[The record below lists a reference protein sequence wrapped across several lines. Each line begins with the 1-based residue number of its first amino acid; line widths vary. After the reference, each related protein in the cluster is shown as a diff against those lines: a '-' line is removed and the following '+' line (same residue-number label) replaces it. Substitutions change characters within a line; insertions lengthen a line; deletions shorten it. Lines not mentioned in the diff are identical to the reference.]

1 MVSMSFD
8 GWKMFKLVRYLKKY
22 KLQVILGPIFKLT
35 EAVFELIVP
44 LVMAQIIDVG
54 IYNKDE
60 SYVLK
65 MGVLLVVLGV
75 CGLAFALTCQYMASK
90 ASQGFGT
97 ELRRELFHH
106 ISTLSHKELDEL
118 GTPSLITRL
127 TSDINQ
133 LQVAVAML
141 IRLVVRAPFLVIGST
156 IMAFT
161 IDAKLALV
169 FVAVIPLVALVMW
182 MVTTK
187 TIPFYKTIQ
196 KKLDK
201 TSLITRENLVGA
213 RAVRAFAKQEH
224 EQQRFADNA
233 DDIEKTAVRAGK
245 ISALLSPVNAIIL
258 NLAVVAIIWFG
269 GFSVN
274 AGDLTQ
280 GQVIALVNYMNQI
293 LLALVVVANL
303 VVIFTKAAAS
313 AARVNEVFDTKPSV
327 TEKENASAEFD
338 RAAPAVEFENV
349 YFSYHD
355 NGEYS
360 LEDISFTAEVGQ
372 TIGII
377 GGTGSGKSTLVN
389 LIPRFYDAAKGSIRI
404 MGNPIGDYR
413 FDKLRKII
421 GVVPQKAVLFSGTL
435 RDNMKWGGGNITDEQ
450 IHRALKIAQA
460 EDFADKLPD
469 GLDSVILQGGKNL
482 SGGQKQRLTIAR
494 AIAANPEI
502 LILDD
507 SASALDFAT
516 DSRLRTAI
524 KENCSDMTVFIIS
537 QRANSVKS
545 ADKIIVLADGKIEGI
560 GTHRELLQSCEEY
573 CQICLTQFSAEE
585 LEKEINGDE

>member
-1 MVSMSFD
+1 MR
-8 GWKMFKLVRYLKKY
+8 KLVKYLKKY
-22 KLQVILGPIFKLT
+22 KKNVILGPIFKLT

-54 IYNKDE
+54 IANKD
-60 SYVLK
+60 SGYIWK
-65 MGVLLVVLGV
+65 MGGVLVLLGV
-75 CGLAFALTCQYMASK
+75 CGLGFALICQYVASV

-97 ELRRELFHH
+97 ELRRELYHH
-106 ISTLSHKELDEL
+106 INTLSHKEVDEF

-156 IMAFT
+156 IMAFM
-161 IDAKLALV
+161 IDAKLALI
-169 FVAVIPLVALVMW
+169 FVLVIPLVAVVMW
-182 MVTTK
+182 LVTTR
-187 TIPFYKTIQ
+187 TIPFFKSIQ

-213 RAVRAFAKQEH
+213 RAVRAFSKQEY
-224 EQQRFADNA
+224 EQERFKDNA
-233 DDIEKTAVRAGK
+233 EDIEKAAVRAGK

-258 NLAVVAIIWFG
+258 NLAIVAIIWFG
-269 GFSVN
+269 GLSVN
-274 AGDLTQ
+274 IGDLTQ

-303 VVIFTKAAAS
+303 VVIFTKSAAC
-313 AARVNEVFDTKPSV
+313 AARVNEVLDTKPSI
-327 TEKENASAEFD
+327 EGKETTKGNVDPSAPVVRFD
-338 RAAPAVEFENV
+338 NV
-349 YFSYHD
+349 SFSYHD
-355 NGEYS
+355 NSEYA
-360 LEDISFTAEVGQ
+360 LEDISFTAGKGQ

-389 LIPRFYDAAKGSIRI
+389 LIPRFYDTSKGVVSVCGTDVR
-404 MGNPIGDYR
+404 NYNLGD
-413 FDKLRKII
+413 LRKKIA
-421 GVVPQKAVLFSGTL
+421 VVPQKAVLFSGTI
-435 RDNMKWGGGNITDEQ
+435 RENMKWGGDNITDEQ
-450 IHRALKIAQA
+450 IWRALKISQA
-460 EDFADKLPD
+460 YEFVERLDK
-469 GLDSVILQGGKNL
+469 GLDHEILQGGKNL

-494 AIAANPEI
+494 AIAADPEI

-516 DSRLRTAI
+516 DAKLRTAV
-524 KENCSDMTVFIIS
+524 KENCTNMTVFLIS
-537 QRANSVKS
+537 QRANTVKN
-545 ADKIIVLADGKIEGI
+545 ADRIIVLDDGKMVGT
-560 GTHRELLQSCEEY
+560 GTHKELLQTCTDY

>member
-1 MVSMSFD
+1 MR
-8 GWKMFKLVRYLKKY
+8 KLVKYLKKY
-22 KLQVILGPIFKLT
+22 KKNVILGPIFKLT

-44 LVMAQIIDVG
+44 LVMAKIIDVG
-54 IYNKDE
+54 IANKD
-60 SYVLK
+60 SDYIWK
-65 MGVLLVVLGV
+65 MGGVLVLLGV
-75 CGLAFALTCQYMASK
+75 CGLGFALICQYAASV

-97 ELRRELFHH
+97 ELRRELYHH
-106 ISTLSHKELDEL
+106 INTLSHKEVDEF

-156 IMAFT
+156 IMAFM
-161 IDAKLALV
+161 IDVKLALI
-169 FVAVIPLVALVMW
+169 FVLVIPLVAIVMW
-182 MVTTK
+182 LVTTR
-187 TIPFYKTIQ
+187 TIPFFKSIQ

-213 RAVRAFAKQEH
+213 RAVRAFSKQEY
-224 EQQRFADNA
+224 EQERFKDNA
-233 DDIEKTAVRAGK
+233 EDIEKAAVRAGK

-258 NLAVVAIIWFG
+258 NLAIVAIIWFG
-269 GFSVN
+269 GLSVN
-274 AGDLTQ
+274 VGDLTQ

-303 VVIFTKAAAS
+303 VVIFTKSAAC
-313 AARVNEVFDTKPSV
+313 AARVNEVLDTKPSIV
-327 TEKENASAEFD
+327 GKETTKGNVDPS
-338 RAAPAVEFENV
+338 APAVRFDKV
-349 YFSYHD
+349 SFSYHD
-355 NGEYS
+355 NSEYA
-360 LEDISFTAEVGQ
+360 LEDISFTAGKGQ

-389 LIPRFYDAAKGSIRI
+389 LIPRFYDTSKGAVSVCGADVRDY
-404 MGNPIGDYR
+404 NLGD
-413 FDKLRKII
+413 LRKKIA
-421 GVVPQKAVLFSGTL
+421 VVPQKAVLFSGTI
-435 RDNMKWGGGNITDEQ
+435 RENMKWGGDNITDEQ
-450 IHRALKIAQA
+450 IWRALKISQA
-460 EDFADKLPD
+460 YEFVERLDK
-469 GLDSVILQGGKNL
+469 GLDYEILQGGKNL

-494 AIAANPEI
+494 AIAADPEI

-516 DSRLRTAI
+516 DAKLRTAI
-524 KENCSDMTVFIIS
+524 KENCTNMTVFLIS
-537 QRANSVKS
+537 QRANTVKN
-545 ADKIIVLADGKIEGI
+545 ADRIIVLDDGKMVGT
-560 GTHRELLQSCEEY
+560 GTHKELLQTCTDY

>member
-1 MVSMSFD
+1 MR
-8 GWKMFKLVRYLKKY
+8 KLVKYLKKY
-22 KLQVILGPIFKLT
+22 KKNVILGPIFKLT

-54 IYNKDE
+54 IANKD
-60 SYVLK
+60 SGYIWK
-65 MGVLLVVLGV
+65 MGGVLVLLGV
-75 CGLAFALTCQYMASK
+75 CGLGFALICQYVASV

-97 ELRRELFHH
+97 ELRRELYHH
-106 ISTLSHKELDEL
+106 INTLSHKEVDEF

-156 IMAFT
+156 IMAFM
-161 IDAKLALV
+161 IDAKLALI
-169 FVAVIPLVALVMW
+169 FVLVIPLVAVVMW
-182 MVTTK
+182 LVTTR
-187 TIPFYKTIQ
+187 TIPFFKSIQ

-213 RAVRAFAKQEH
+213 RAVRAFSKQEY
-224 EQQRFADNA
+224 EQERFKDNA
-233 DDIEKTAVRAGK
+233 EDIEKAAVRAGK

-258 NLAVVAIIWFG
+258 NLAIVAIIWFG
-269 GFSVN
+269 GLSVN
-274 AGDLTQ
+274 VGDLTQ

-303 VVIFTKAAAS
+303 VVIFTKSAAC
-313 AARVNEVFDTKPSV
+313 AARVNEVLDTKPSI
-327 TEKENASAEFD
+327 EGKETTKGNVDPS
-338 RAAPAVEFENV
+338 APAVRFDKV
-349 YFSYHD
+349 SFSYHD
-355 NGEYS
+355 NSEYA
-360 LEDISFTAEVGQ
+360 LEDISFTAGKGQ

-389 LIPRFYDAAKGSIRI
+389 LIPRFYDTSKGVVSVCGTDVR
-404 MGNPIGDYR
+404 NYNLGD
-413 FDKLRKII
+413 LRKKIA
-421 GVVPQKAVLFSGTL
+421 VVPQKAVLFSGTI
-435 RDNMKWGGGNITDEQ
+435 RENMKWGGDNITDEQ
-450 IHRALKIAQA
+450 IWRALKISQA
-460 EDFADKLPD
+460 YEFVERLDK
-469 GLDSVILQGGKNL
+469 GLDYEILQGGKNL

-494 AIAANPEI
+494 AIAADPEI

-516 DSRLRTAI
+516 DAKLRTAI
-524 KENCSDMTVFIIS
+524 KENCTNMTVFLIS
-537 QRANSVKS
+537 QRANTVKN
-545 ADKIIVLADGKIEGI
+545 ADRIIVLDDGKMVGT
-560 GTHRELLQSCEEY
+560 GTHKELLQTCTDY

>member
-1 MVSMSFD
+1 MR
-8 GWKMFKLVRYLKKY
+8 KLVKYLKKY
-22 KLQVILGPIFKLT
+22 KKNVILGPIFKLT

-54 IYNKDE
+54 IANKN
-60 SYVLK
+60 SGYIWQ
-65 MGVLLVVLGV
+65 MGGVLVLLGV
-75 CGLAFALTCQYMASK
+75 CGLGFALICQYMASI

-97 ELRRELFHH
+97 ELRRELYHH
-106 ISTLSHKELDEL
+106 INTLSHKEVDEF

-156 IMAFT
+156 IMAFM
-161 IDAKLALV
+161 IDVKLALI
-169 FVAVIPLVALVMW
+169 FVIVIPLVALVMW
-182 MVTTK
+182 LVTTK
-187 TIPFYKTIQ
+187 TIPFFKSIQ

-213 RAVRAFAKQEH
+213 RAVRAFSKQEY
-224 EQQRFADNA
+224 EKERFKDNA
-233 DDIEKTAVRAGK
+233 EDIEKAAVRAGK

-258 NLAVVAIIWFG
+258 NLAIVAIIWFG

-274 AGDLTQ
+274 VGDLTQ

-303 VVIFTKAAAS
+303 VVIFTKSAAC
-313 AARVNEVFDTKPSV
+313 AARVNEVLDAKPSIV
-327 TEKENASAEFD
+327 GKETTEESSD
-338 RAAPAVEFENV
+338 SSAPAVKFDDV
-349 YFSYHD
+349 SFSYHD
-355 NGEYS
+355 NSEYA
-360 LEDISFTAEVGQ
+360 LEDISFTAEKGQ

-377 GGTGSGKSTLVN
+377 GGTGSGKSTLIN
-389 LIPRFYDAAKGSIRI
+389 LIPRFYDTSKGSVSVYGTDVR
-404 MGNPIGDYR
+404 NYSLGD
-413 FDKLRKII
+413 LRTKIA
-421 GVVPQKAVLFSGTL
+421 VVPQKAVLFSGTI
-435 RDNMKWGGGNITDEQ
+435 RENMKWGGDDITDEQ
-450 IHRALKIAQA
+450 IWRALKISQA
-460 EDFADKLPD
+460 YEFVEKLEN
-469 GLDSVILQGGKNL
+469 GLDYEILQGGKNL

-494 AIAANPEI
+494 AIAADPEI

-516 DSRLRTAI
+516 DAKLRTAI
-524 KENCSDMTVFIIS
+524 KENCTNMTVFLIS
-537 QRANSVKS
+537 QRANTVKNS
-545 ADKIIVLADGKIEGI
+545 DQIIVLDDGKMVGI
-560 GTHRELLQSCEEY
+560 GTHRELLQSCTDY

>member
-1 MVSMSFD
+1 ML
-8 GWKMFKLVRYLKKY
+8 KLVKYLKKY
-22 KLQVILGPIFKLT
+22 RKNVILGPIFKLT

-44 LVMAQIIDVG
+44 LVMAKIIDVG
-54 IYNKDE
+54 IANKD
-60 SYVLK
+60 SDYIWK
-65 MGVLLVVLGV
+65 MGGVLVLLGV
-75 CGLAFALTCQYMASK
+75 CGLGFALICQYVASV

-97 ELRRELFHH
+97 ELRRELYHH
-106 ISTLSHKELDEL
+106 INALSHKEVDEF

-156 IMAFT
+156 IMAFM
-161 IDAKLALV
+161 IDVKLALI
-169 FVAVIPLVALVMW
+169 FVIVIPLVAIVMW
-182 MVTTK
+182 LVTTR
-187 TIPFYKTIQ
+187 TIPFFKSIQ

-201 TSLITRENLVGA
+201 ISLITRENLVGA
-213 RAVRAFAKQEH
+213 RAVRAFSKQQH
-224 EQQRFADNA
+224 EIERFKDNA
-233 DDIEKTAVRAGK
+233 EDIEKAAVRAGK

-258 NLAVVAIIWFG
+258 NLAIVAIIWFG

-274 AGDLTQ
+274 VGDLTQ

-303 VVIFTKAAAS
+303 VVIFTKSAAC
-313 AARVNEVFDTKPSV
+313 AARVNEVLDTKPSV
-327 TEKENASAEFD
+327 TETDNAEENGDSS
-338 RAAPAVEFENV
+338 APAVKFDNV

-355 NGEYS
+355 NSEYA
-360 LEDISFTAEVGQ
+360 LEDISFTAEKGQ

-377 GGTGSGKSTLVN
+377 GGTGSGKSTLIN
-389 LIPRFYDAAKGSIRI
+389 LIPRFYDASDGLVEVYGTDVRKYSLNR
-404 MGNPIGDYR
+404 
-413 FDKLRKII
+413 LRKKIA
-421 GVVPQKAVLFSGTL
+421 VVPQKAVLFSGTI
-435 RDNMKWGGGNITDEQ
+435 RENMKWGGDNITDEQ
-450 IHRALKIAQA
+450 IWRALKISQA
-460 EDFADKLPD
+460 YEFVEKLEN
-469 GLDSVILQGGKNL
+469 GLDYKILQGGKNL

-494 AIAANPEI
+494 AIAADPEI

-516 DSRLRTAI
+516 DAKLRTAI

-537 QRANSVKS
+537 QRANTVKN
-545 ADKIIVLADGKIEGI
+545 ADQIIVLDDGKTVGI
-560 GTHRELLQSCEEY
+560 GTHKELLQSCTDY

>member
-1 MVSMSFD
+1 MR
-8 GWKMFKLVRYLKKY
+8 KLVKYLKKY
-22 KLQVILGPIFKLT
+22 KKNVILGPIFKLT

-54 IYNKDE
+54 IANKD
-60 SYVLK
+60 SGYIWK
-65 MGVLLVVLGV
+65 MGGVLVLLGV
-75 CGLAFALTCQYMASK
+75 CGLGFALICQYVASV

-97 ELRRELFHH
+97 ELRRELYHH
-106 ISTLSHKELDEL
+106 INTLSHKEVDEF

-156 IMAFT
+156 IMAFM
-161 IDAKLALV
+161 IDAKLALI
-169 FVAVIPLVALVMW
+169 FVLVIPLVAIVMW
-182 MVTTK
+182 LVTTR
-187 TIPFYKTIQ
+187 TIPFFKSIQ

-213 RAVRAFAKQEH
+213 RAVRAFSKQEY
-224 EQQRFADNA
+224 EQERFKDNA
-233 DDIEKTAVRAGK
+233 EDIEKAAVRAGK

-258 NLAVVAIIWFG
+258 NLAIVAIIWFG
-269 GFSVN
+269 GLSVN
-274 AGDLTQ
+274 IGDLTQ

-303 VVIFTKAAAS
+303 VVIFTKSAAC
-313 AARVNEVFDTKPSV
+313 AARVNEVLDTKPSI
-327 TEKENASAEFD
+327 EGKETTKGNVDPS
-338 RAAPAVEFENV
+338 APAVRFDKV
-349 YFSYHD
+349 SFSYHD
-355 NGEYS
+355 NSEYA
-360 LEDISFTAEVGQ
+360 LEDISFTAGKGQ

-389 LIPRFYDAAKGSIRI
+389 LIPRFYDTSKGAVSVCGTDVR
-404 MGNPIGDYR
+404 NYNLGD
-413 FDKLRKII
+413 LRKKIA
-421 GVVPQKAVLFSGTL
+421 VVPQKAVLFSGTI
-435 RDNMKWGGGNITDEQ
+435 RENMKWGGDNITDEQ
-450 IHRALKIAQA
+450 IWRALKISQA
-460 EDFADKLPD
+460 YEFVERLDK
-469 GLDSVILQGGKNL
+469 GLDHEILQGGKNL

-494 AIAANPEI
+494 AIAADPEI

-516 DSRLRTAI
+516 DAKLRTAI
-524 KENCSDMTVFIIS
+524 KENCTNMTVFLIS
-537 QRANSVKS
+537 QRANTVKN
-545 ADKIIVLADGKIEGI
+545 ADRIIVLDDGKMVGT
-560 GTHRELLQSCEEY
+560 GTHKELLQTCTDY

>member
-1 MVSMSFD
+1 MR
-8 GWKMFKLVRYLKKY
+8 KLVKYLKKY
-22 KLQVILGPIFKLT
+22 KKNVILGPIFKLT

-54 IYNKDE
+54 IANKD
-60 SYVLK
+60 SGYIWK
-65 MGVLLVVLGV
+65 MGGVLVLLGV
-75 CGLAFALTCQYMASK
+75 CGLGFALICQYVASV

-97 ELRRELFHH
+97 ELRRELYHH
-106 ISTLSHKELDEL
+106 INTLSHKEVDEF

-156 IMAFT
+156 IMAFM
-161 IDAKLALV
+161 IDAKLALI
-169 FVAVIPLVALVMW
+169 FVLVIPLVAIVMW
-182 MVTTK
+182 LVTTR
-187 TIPFYKTIQ
+187 TIPFFKSIQ

-213 RAVRAFAKQEH
+213 RAVRAFSKQEY
-224 EQQRFADNA
+224 EQERFKDNA
-233 DDIEKTAVRAGK
+233 EDIEKAAVRAGK

-258 NLAVVAIIWFG
+258 NLAIVAIIWFG
-269 GFSVN
+269 GLSVN
-274 AGDLTQ
+274 VGDLTQ

-303 VVIFTKAAAS
+303 VVIFTKSAAC
-313 AARVNEVFDTKPSV
+313 AARVNEVLDTKPSI
-327 TEKENASAEFD
+327 EGKETTKGNVDPS
-338 RAAPAVEFENV
+338 APAVRFDKV
-349 YFSYHD
+349 SFSYHD
-355 NGEYS
+355 NSEYA
-360 LEDISFTAEVGQ
+360 LEDISFTAGKGQ

-389 LIPRFYDAAKGSIRI
+389 LIPRFYDTSKGVVSVCGTDVR
-404 MGNPIGDYR
+404 NYNLGD
-413 FDKLRKII
+413 LRKKIA
-421 GVVPQKAVLFSGTL
+421 VVPQKAVLFSGTI
-435 RDNMKWGGGNITDEQ
+435 RENMKWGGDNITDEQ
-450 IHRALKIAQA
+450 IWRTLKISQA
-460 EDFADKLPD
+460 YEFVEKLEN
-469 GLDSVILQGGKNL
+469 GLDYKILQGGKNL

-494 AIAANPEI
+494 AIAADPEI

-516 DSRLRTAI
+516 DAKLRTAI
-524 KENCSDMTVFIIS
+524 KENCTNMTVFLIS
-537 QRANSVKS
+537 QRANTVKN
-545 ADKIIVLADGKIEGI
+545 ADRIIVLDDGKMVGT
-560 GTHRELLQSCEEY
+560 GTHKELLQTCTDY

>member
-1 MVSMSFD
+1 MR
-8 GWKMFKLVRYLKKY
+8 KLVKYLKKY
-22 KLQVILGPIFKLT
+22 KKNVILGPIFKLT

-54 IYNKDE
+54 IANKD
-60 SYVLK
+60 SGYIWK
-65 MGVLLVVLGV
+65 MGGVLVLLGV
-75 CGLAFALTCQYMASK
+75 CGLGFALICQYVASV

-97 ELRRELFHH
+97 ELRRELYHH
-106 ISTLSHKELDEL
+106 INTLSHKEVDEF

-156 IMAFT
+156 IMAFM
-161 IDAKLALV
+161 IDAKLALI
-169 FVAVIPLVALVMW
+169 FVLVIPLVAIVMW
-182 MVTTK
+182 LVTTR
-187 TIPFYKTIQ
+187 TIPFFKSIQ

-213 RAVRAFAKQEH
+213 RAVRAFSKQEY
-224 EQQRFADNA
+224 EQERFKDNA
-233 DDIEKTAVRAGK
+233 ENIEKAAVRAGK

-258 NLAVVAIIWFG
+258 NLAIVAIIWFG
-269 GFSVN
+269 GLSVN
-274 AGDLTQ
+274 VGDLTQ

-303 VVIFTKAAAS
+303 VVIFTKSAAC
-313 AARVNEVFDTKPSV
+313 AARVNEVLDTKPSI
-327 TEKENASAEFD
+327 EGKETTKGNVDPS
-338 RAAPAVEFENV
+338 APAVRFDKV
-349 YFSYHD
+349 SFSYHD
-355 NGEYS
+355 NSEYA
-360 LEDISFTAEVGQ
+360 LEDISFTAGKGQ

-389 LIPRFYDAAKGSIRI
+389 LIPRFYDTSKGAVSVCGTDVR
-404 MGNPIGDYR
+404 NYNLGD
-413 FDKLRKII
+413 LRKKIA
-421 GVVPQKAVLFSGTL
+421 VVPQKAVLFSGTI
-435 RDNMKWGGGNITDEQ
+435 RENMKWGGDNITDEQ
-450 IHRALKIAQA
+450 IWRALKISQA
-460 EDFADKLPD
+460 YEFVERLDK
-469 GLDSVILQGGKNL
+469 GLDHEILQGGKNL

-494 AIAANPEI
+494 AIAADPEI

-516 DSRLRTAI
+516 DAKLRTAI
-524 KENCSDMTVFIIS
+524 KENCTNMTVFLIS
-537 QRANSVKS
+537 QRANTVKN
-545 ADKIIVLADGKIEGI
+545 ADRIIVLDDGKMVGT
-560 GTHRELLQSCEEY
+560 GTHKELLQTCTDY

>member
-1 MVSMSFD
+1 MR
-8 GWKMFKLVRYLKKY
+8 KLVKYLKKY
-22 KLQVILGPIFKLT
+22 KKNVILGPIFKLT

-54 IYNKDE
+54 IANKD
-60 SYVLK
+60 SGYIWK
-65 MGVLLVVLGV
+65 MGGVLVLLGV
-75 CGLAFALTCQYMASK
+75 CGLGFALICQYVASV

-97 ELRRELFHH
+97 ELRRELYHH
-106 ISTLSHKELDEL
+106 INTLSHKEVDEF

-156 IMAFT
+156 IMAFM
-161 IDAKLALV
+161 IDAKLALI
-169 FVAVIPLVALVMW
+169 FVLVIPLVAIVMW
-182 MVTTK
+182 LVTTR
-187 TIPFYKTIQ
+187 TIPFFKSIQ

-213 RAVRAFAKQEH
+213 RAVRAFSKQKY
-224 EQQRFADNA
+224 EQERFKDNA
-233 DDIEKTAVRAGK
+233 EDIEKAAVRAGK

-258 NLAVVAIIWFG
+258 NLAIVAIIWFG
-269 GFSVN
+269 GLSVN
-274 AGDLTQ
+274 VGDLTQ

-303 VVIFTKAAAS
+303 VVIFTKSAAC
-313 AARVNEVFDTKPSV
+313 AARVNEVLDTKPSI
-327 TEKENASAEFD
+327 EGKETTKGNVDPS
-338 RAAPAVEFENV
+338 APAVRFDKV
-349 YFSYHD
+349 SFSYHD
-355 NGEYS
+355 NSEYA
-360 LEDISFTAEVGQ
+360 LEDISFTAGKGQ

-389 LIPRFYDAAKGSIRI
+389 LIPRFYDTSKGVVSVCGTDVR
-404 MGNPIGDYR
+404 NYNLGD
-413 FDKLRKII
+413 LRKKIA
-421 GVVPQKAVLFSGTL
+421 VVPQKAVLFSGTI
-435 RDNMKWGGGNITDEQ
+435 RENMKWGGDNITDEQ
-450 IHRALKIAQA
+450 IWRALKISQA
-460 EDFADKLPD
+460 YEFVERLDK
-469 GLDSVILQGGKNL
+469 GLDHEILQGGKNL

-494 AIAANPEI
+494 AIAADPEI

-516 DSRLRTAI
+516 DAKLRTAI
-524 KENCSDMTVFIIS
+524 KENCTNMTVFLIS
-537 QRANSVKS
+537 QRANTVKN
-545 ADKIIVLADGKIEGI
+545 ADRIIVLDDGKMVGT
-560 GTHRELLQSCEEY
+560 GTHKELLQTCTDY

>member
-1 MVSMSFD
+1 MR
-8 GWKMFKLVRYLKKY
+8 KLVKYLKKY
-22 KLQVILGPIFKLT
+22 KKNVILGPIFKLT

-54 IYNKDE
+54 IANKD
-60 SYVLK
+60 SDYIWK
-65 MGVLLVVLGV
+65 MGGVLVLLGV
-75 CGLAFALTCQYMASK
+75 CGLGFALICQYVASV

-97 ELRRELFHH
+97 ELRRELYHH
-106 ISTLSHKELDEL
+106 INTLSHKEVDEF

-156 IMAFT
+156 IMAFM
-161 IDAKLALV
+161 IDAKLALI
-169 FVAVIPLVALVMW
+169 FVLVIPLVAIVMW
-182 MVTTK
+182 LVTTR
-187 TIPFYKTIQ
+187 TIPFFKSIQ

-213 RAVRAFAKQEH
+213 RAVRAFSKQEY
-224 EQQRFADNA
+224 EQERFKDNA
-233 DDIEKTAVRAGK
+233 EDIEKAAVRAGK

-258 NLAVVAIIWFG
+258 NLAIVAIIWFG
-269 GFSVN
+269 GLSVN
-274 AGDLTQ
+274 VGDLTQ

-303 VVIFTKAAAS
+303 VVIFTKSAAC
-313 AARVNEVFDTKPSV
+313 AARVNEVLDTKPSI
-327 TEKENASAEFD
+327 EGKETTKGNVDPS
-338 RAAPAVEFENV
+338 APAVRFDKV
-349 YFSYHD
+349 SFSYHD
-355 NGEYS
+355 NSEYA
-360 LEDISFTAEVGQ
+360 LEDISFTAGKGQ

-389 LIPRFYDAAKGSIRI
+389 LIPRFYDTSKGVVSVCGTDVR
-404 MGNPIGDYR
+404 NYNLGD
-413 FDKLRKII
+413 LRKKIA
-421 GVVPQKAVLFSGTL
+421 VVPQKAVLFSGTI
-435 RDNMKWGGGNITDEQ
+435 RENMKWGGDNITDEQ
-450 IHRALKIAQA
+450 IWRALKISQA
-460 EDFADKLPD
+460 YEFVERLDK
-469 GLDSVILQGGKNL
+469 GLDHEILQGGKNL

-494 AIAANPEI
+494 AIAADPEI

-516 DSRLRTAI
+516 DAKLRTAI
-524 KENCSDMTVFIIS
+524 KENCTNMTVFLIS
-537 QRANSVKS
+537 QRANTVKN
-545 ADKIIVLADGKIEGI
+545 ADRIIVLDDGKMVGT
-560 GTHRELLQSCEEY
+560 GTHKELLQTCTDY

>member
-1 MVSMSFD
+1 ML
-8 GWKMFKLVRYLKKY
+8 KLVKYLKKY
-22 KLQVILGPIFKLT
+22 RKNVILGPIFKLT

-44 LVMAQIIDVG
+44 LVMAKIIDVG
-54 IYNKDE
+54 IANKD
-60 SYVLK
+60 SGYIWK
-65 MGVLLVVLGV
+65 MGGVLVLLGV
-75 CGLAFALTCQYMASK
+75 CGLGFALICQYVASV

-97 ELRRELFHH
+97 ELRRELYHH
-106 ISTLSHKELDEL
+106 INTLSHKEVDKF

-156 IMAFT
+156 IMAFM
-161 IDAKLALV
+161 IDVKLALI
-169 FVAVIPLVALVMW
+169 FVLVIPLVAIVMW
-182 MVTTK
+182 LVTTR
-187 TIPFYKTIQ
+187 TIPFFKSIQ

-213 RAVRAFAKQEH
+213 RAVRAFSKQQH
-224 EQQRFADNA
+224 EIERFRDNA
-233 DDIEKTAVRAGK
+233 EDIEKAAVRAGK

-258 NLAVVAIIWFG
+258 NLAIVAIIWFG

-274 AGDLTQ
+274 VGDLTQ

-303 VVIFTKAAAS
+303 VVIFTKSAAC
-313 AARVNEVFDTKPSV
+313 AARVNEVLDTKPSV
-327 TEKENASAEFD
+327 TETDSTEENGDIS
-338 RAAPAVEFENV
+338 APAVKFDKV

-355 NGEYS
+355 NSEYA
-360 LEDISFTAEVGQ
+360 LEDISFIAEKGQ

-377 GGTGSGKSTLVN
+377 GGTGSGKSTLIN
-389 LIPRFYDAAKGSIRI
+389 LIPRFYDTSKGSVSVYGTDVRNYSL
-404 MGNPIGDYR
+404 GN
-413 FDKLRKII
+413 LRTKIA
-421 GVVPQKAVLFSGTL
+421 VVPQKAVLFSGTI
-435 RDNMKWGGGNITDEQ
+435 RENMKWGGDNITDEQ
-450 IHRALKIAQA
+450 IWRALKISQA
-460 EDFADKLPD
+460 YEFVEKLEN
-469 GLDSVILQGGKNL
+469 GLDYKILQGGKNL

-494 AIAANPEI
+494 AIAADPEI

-516 DSRLRTAI
+516 DAKLRTAI

-537 QRANSVKS
+537 QRANTVKN
-545 ADKIIVLADGKIEGI
+545 ADQIIVLDDGKMVGI
-560 GTHRELLQSCEEY
+560 GTHKELLQSCTDY

>member
-1 MVSMSFD
+1 MR
-8 GWKMFKLVRYLKKY
+8 KLVKYLKKY
-22 KLQVILGPIFKLT
+22 KKNVILGPIFKLT

-54 IYNKDE
+54 IANKD
-60 SYVLK
+60 SDYIWK
-65 MGVLLVVLGV
+65 MGGVLVLLGV
-75 CGLAFALTCQYMASK
+75 CGLGFALICQYVASV

-97 ELRRELFHH
+97 ELRRELYHH
-106 ISTLSHKELDEL
+106 INTLSHKEVDEF

-156 IMAFT
+156 IMAFM
-161 IDAKLALV
+161 IDAKLALI
-169 FVAVIPLVALVMW
+169 FVLVIPLVAIVMW
-182 MVTTK
+182 LVTTR
-187 TIPFYKTIQ
+187 TIPFFKSIQ

-213 RAVRAFAKQEH
+213 RAVRAFSKQEY
-224 EQQRFADNA
+224 EQERFKDNA
-233 DDIEKTAVRAGK
+233 EDIEKAAVRAGK
-245 ISALLSPVNAIIL
+245 IPALLSPVNAIIL
-258 NLAVVAIIWFG
+258 NLAIVAIIWFG
-269 GFSVN
+269 GLSVN
-274 AGDLTQ
+274 VGDLTQ

-303 VVIFTKAAAS
+303 VVIFTKSAAC
-313 AARVNEVFDTKPSV
+313 AARVNEVLDTKPSI
-327 TEKENASAEFD
+327 EGKETTKGNVDPSAPVVRFD
-338 RAAPAVEFENV
+338 NV
-349 YFSYHD
+349 SFSYHD
-355 NGEYS
+355 NSEYA
-360 LEDISFTAEVGQ
+360 LEDISFTAGKGQ

-389 LIPRFYDAAKGSIRI
+389 LIPRFYDTSKGVVSVYGTDVRNYNL
-404 MGNPIGDYR
+404 GN
-413 FDKLRKII
+413 LRKKIA
-421 GVVPQKAVLFSGTL
+421 VVPQKAVLFSGTI
-435 RDNMKWGGGNITDEQ
+435 RENMKWGGDNITDEQ
-450 IHRALKIAQA
+450 IWRALKISQA
-460 EDFADKLPD
+460 YEFVERLDK
-469 GLDSVILQGGKNL
+469 GLDYEILQGGKNL

-494 AIAANPEI
+494 AIAADPEI

-516 DSRLRTAI
+516 DAKLRTAI
-524 KENCSDMTVFIIS
+524 KENCTNMTVFLIS
-537 QRANSVKS
+537 QRANTVKN
-545 ADKIIVLADGKIEGI
+545 ADRIIVLDDGKMVGT
-560 GTHRELLQSCEEY
+560 GTHKELLQTCTDY

>member
-1 MVSMSFD
+1 MR
-8 GWKMFKLVRYLKKY
+8 KLVKYLKKY
-22 KLQVILGPIFKLT
+22 KKNVILGPIFKLT

-54 IYNKDE
+54 IANKD
-60 SYVLK
+60 SGYIWK
-65 MGVLLVVLGV
+65 MGGVLVLLGV
-75 CGLAFALTCQYMASK
+75 CGLGFALICQYVASV

-97 ELRRELFHH
+97 ELRRELYHH
-106 ISTLSHKELDEL
+106 INTLSHKEVDEF

-156 IMAFT
+156 IMAFM
-161 IDAKLALV
+161 IDAKLALI
-169 FVAVIPLVALVMW
+169 FVLVIPLVAIVMW
-182 MVTTK
+182 LVTTR
-187 TIPFYKTIQ
+187 TIPFFKSIQ

-213 RAVRAFAKQEH
+213 RAVRAFSKQEY
-224 EQQRFADNA
+224 EQERFKDNA
-233 DDIEKTAVRAGK
+233 EDIEKAAVRAGK

-258 NLAVVAIIWFG
+258 NLAIVAIIWFG
-269 GFSVN
+269 GLSVN
-274 AGDLTQ
+274 VGDLTQ

-303 VVIFTKAAAS
+303 VVIFTKSAAC
-313 AARVNEVFDTKPSV
+313 AARVNEVLDTKPSI
-327 TEKENASAEFD
+327 EGKETTKGNVDPS
-338 RAAPAVEFENV
+338 APAVRFDKV
-349 YFSYHD
+349 SFSYHD
-355 NGEYS
+355 NSEYA
-360 LEDISFTAEVGQ
+360 LEDISFTAGKGQ

-389 LIPRFYDAAKGSIRI
+389 LIPRFYDTSKGVVSVCGTDVR
-404 MGNPIGDYR
+404 NYNLGD
-413 FDKLRKII
+413 LRKKIA
-421 GVVPQKAVLFSGTL
+421 VVPQKAVLFSGTI
-435 RDNMKWGGGNITDEQ
+435 RENMKWGGDNITDEQ
-450 IHRALKIAQA
+450 IWRALKISQA
-460 EDFADKLPD
+460 YEFVEKLDK
-469 GLDSVILQGGKNL
+469 GLDHEILQGGKNL

-494 AIAANPEI
+494 AIAADPEI

-516 DSRLRTAI
+516 DAKLRTAI
-524 KENCSDMTVFIIS
+524 KENCTNMTVFLIS
-537 QRANSVKS
+537 QRANTVKN
-545 ADKIIVLADGKIEGI
+545 ADRIIVLDDGKMVGT
-560 GTHRELLQSCEEY
+560 GTHKELLQTCTDY

>member
-1 MVSMSFD
+1 MR
-8 GWKMFKLVRYLKKY
+8 KLVKYLKKY
-22 KLQVILGPIFKLT
+22 KKNVILGPIFKLT

-54 IYNKDE
+54 IANKD
-60 SYVLK
+60 SGYIWK
-65 MGVLLVVLGV
+65 MGGVLVLLGV
-75 CGLAFALTCQYMASK
+75 CGLGFALICQYVASV

-97 ELRRELFHH
+97 ELRRELYHH
-106 ISTLSHKELDEL
+106 INTLSHKEVDEF

-156 IMAFT
+156 IMAFM
-161 IDAKLALV
+161 IDAKLALI
-169 FVAVIPLVALVMW
+169 FVLVIPLVAVVMW
-182 MVTTK
+182 LVTTR
-187 TIPFYKTIQ
+187 TIPFFKSIQ

-213 RAVRAFAKQEH
+213 RAVRAFSKQEY
-224 EQQRFADNA
+224 EQERFKDNA
-233 DDIEKTAVRAGK
+233 EDIEKAAVRAGK

-258 NLAVVAIIWFG
+258 NLAIVAIIWFG
-269 GFSVN
+269 GLSVN
-274 AGDLTQ
+274 IGDLTQ

-303 VVIFTKAAAS
+303 VVIFTKSAAC
-313 AARVNEVFDTKPSV
+313 AARVNEVLDTKPSI
-327 TEKENASAEFD
+327 EGKETTKGNVDPS
-338 RAAPAVEFENV
+338 APAVRFDKV
-349 YFSYHD
+349 SFSYHD
-355 NGEYS
+355 NSEYA
-360 LEDISFTAEVGQ
+360 LEDISFTAGKGQ

-389 LIPRFYDAAKGSIRI
+389 LIPRFYDTSKGVVSVCGTDVR
-404 MGNPIGDYR
+404 NYNLGD
-413 FDKLRKII
+413 LRKKIA
-421 GVVPQKAVLFSGTL
+421 VVPQKAVLFSGTI
-435 RDNMKWGGGNITDEQ
+435 RENMKWGGDNITDEQ
-450 IHRALKIAQA
+450 IWRALKISQA
-460 EDFADKLPD
+460 YEFVERLDK
-469 GLDSVILQGGKNL
+469 GLDHEILQGGKNL

-494 AIAANPEI
+494 AIAADPEI

-516 DSRLRTAI
+516 DAKLRTAI
-524 KENCSDMTVFIIS
+524 KENCTNMTVFLIS
-537 QRANSVKS
+537 QRANTIKN
-545 ADKIIVLADGKIEGI
+545 ADRIIVLDDGKMVGT
-560 GTHRELLQSCEEY
+560 GTHKELLQTCTDY

>member
-1 MVSMSFD
+1 MRKRD
-8 GWKMFKLVRYLKKY
+8 KYLKKY
-22 KLQVILGPIFKLT
+22 KKNVILGPIFKLT

-54 IYNKDE
+54 IANKD
-60 SYVLK
+60 SGYIWK
-65 MGVLLVVLGV
+65 MGGVLVLLGV
-75 CGLAFALTCQYMASK
+75 CGLGFALICQYVASV

-97 ELRRELFHH
+97 ELRRELYHH
-106 ISTLSHKELDEL
+106 INTLSHKEVDEF

-156 IMAFT
+156 IMAFM
-161 IDAKLALV
+161 IDAKLALI
-169 FVAVIPLVALVMW
+169 FVLVIPLVAIVMW
-182 MVTTK
+182 LVTTR
-187 TIPFYKTIQ
+187 TIPFFKSIQ

-213 RAVRAFAKQEH
+213 RAVRAFSKQEY
-224 EQQRFADNA
+224 EQERFKDNA
-233 DDIEKTAVRAGK
+233 EDIEKAAVRAGK

-258 NLAVVAIIWFG
+258 NLAIVAIIWFG
-269 GFSVN
+269 GLSVN
-274 AGDLTQ
+274 VGDLTQ

-303 VVIFTKAAAS
+303 VVIFTKSAAC
-313 AARVNEVFDTKPSV
+313 AARVNEVLDTKPSI
-327 TEKENASAEFD
+327 EGKETTKGNVDPS
-338 RAAPAVEFENV
+338 APAVRFDKV
-349 YFSYHD
+349 SFSYHD
-355 NGEYS
+355 NSEYA
-360 LEDISFTAEVGQ
+360 LEDISFTAGKGQ

-389 LIPRFYDAAKGSIRI
+389 LIPRFYDTSKGVVSVCGTDVR
-404 MGNPIGDYR
+404 NYNLGD
-413 FDKLRKII
+413 LRKKIA
-421 GVVPQKAVLFSGTL
+421 VVPQKAVLFSGTI
-435 RDNMKWGGGNITDEQ
+435 RENMKWGGDNITDEQ
-450 IHRALKIAQA
+450 IWRTLKISQA
-460 EDFADKLPD
+460 YEFVEKLEN
-469 GLDSVILQGGKNL
+469 GLDYKILQGGKNL

-494 AIAANPEI
+494 AIAADPEI

-516 DSRLRTAI
+516 DAKLRTAI
-524 KENCSDMTVFIIS
+524 KENCTNMTVFLIS
-537 QRANSVKS
+537 QRANTVKN
-545 ADKIIVLADGKIEGI
+545 ADRIIVLDDGKMVGT
-560 GTHRELLQSCEEY
+560 GTHKELLQTCTDY

>member
-1 MVSMSFD
+1 MR
-8 GWKMFKLVRYLKKY
+8 KLVKYLKKY
-22 KLQVILGPIFKLT
+22 KKNVILGPIFKLT

-54 IYNKDE
+54 IANKD
-60 SYVLK
+60 SGYIWK
-65 MGVLLVVLGV
+65 MGGVLVLLGV
-75 CGLAFALTCQYMASK
+75 CGLGFALICQYVASV

-97 ELRRELFHH
+97 ELRRELYHH
-106 ISTLSHKELDEL
+106 INTLSHKEVDEF

-156 IMAFT
+156 IMAFM
-161 IDAKLALV
+161 IDAKLALI
-169 FVAVIPLVALVMW
+169 FVLVIPLVAIVMW
-182 MVTTK
+182 LVTTR
-187 TIPFYKTIQ
+187 TIPFFKSIQ

-213 RAVRAFAKQEH
+213 RAVRAFSKQEY
-224 EQQRFADNA
+224 EQERFKDNA
-233 DDIEKTAVRAGK
+233 EDIEKAAVRAGK

-258 NLAVVAIIWFG
+258 NLAIVAIIWFG
-269 GFSVN
+269 GLSVN
-274 AGDLTQ
+274 VGDLTQ

-303 VVIFTKAAAS
+303 VVIFTKSAAC
-313 AARVNEVFDTKPSV
+313 AARVNEVLDTKPSI
-327 TEKENASAEFD
+327 EGKETTKGNVDPS
-338 RAAPAVEFENV
+338 APAVRFDNV
-349 YFSYHD
+349 SFSYHD
-355 NGEYS
+355 NSEYA
-360 LEDISFTAEVGQ
+360 LEDISFTAGKGQ

-389 LIPRFYDAAKGSIRI
+389 LIPRFYDTSKGVVSVCGTDVR
-404 MGNPIGDYR
+404 NYNLGD
-413 FDKLRKII
+413 LRKKIA
-421 GVVPQKAVLFSGTL
+421 VVPQKAVLFSGTI
-435 RDNMKWGGGNITDEQ
+435 RENMKWGGDNITDEQ
-450 IHRALKIAQA
+450 IWRALKISQA
-460 EDFADKLPD
+460 YEFVERLDK
-469 GLDSVILQGGKNL
+469 GLDHEILQGGKNL

-494 AIAANPEI
+494 AIAADPEI

-516 DSRLRTAI
+516 DAKLRTAI
-524 KENCSDMTVFIIS
+524 KENCTNMTVFLIS
-537 QRANSVKS
+537 QRANTVKN
-545 ADKIIVLADGKIEGI
+545 ADRIIVLDDGKMVGT
-560 GTHRELLQSCEEY
+560 GTHKELLQTCTDY

>member
-1 MVSMSFD
+1 MR
-8 GWKMFKLVRYLKKY
+8 KLVKYLKKY
-22 KLQVILGPIFKLT
+22 KKNVILGPIFKLT

-54 IYNKDE
+54 IANKD
-60 SYVLK
+60 SGYIWK
-65 MGVLLVVLGV
+65 MGGVLVLLGV
-75 CGLAFALTCQYMASK
+75 CGLGFALICQYVASV

-97 ELRRELFHH
+97 ELRRELYHH
-106 ISTLSHKELDEL
+106 INTLSHKEVDEF

-156 IMAFT
+156 IMAFM
-161 IDAKLALV
+161 IDAKLALI
-169 FVAVIPLVALVMW
+169 FVLVIPLVAIVMW
-182 MVTTK
+182 LVTTR
-187 TIPFYKTIQ
+187 TIPFFKSIQ

-213 RAVRAFAKQEH
+213 RAVRAFSKQEY
-224 EQQRFADNA
+224 EQERFKDNA
-233 DDIEKTAVRAGK
+233 EDIEKAAVRAGK

-258 NLAVVAIIWFG
+258 NLAIVAIIWFG
-269 GFSVN
+269 GLSVN
-274 AGDLTQ
+274 VGDLTQ

-303 VVIFTKAAAS
+303 VVIFTKSAAC
-313 AARVNEVFDTKPSV
+313 AARVNEVLDTKPSI
-327 TEKENASAEFD
+327 EGKETTKGNVDPS
-338 RAAPAVEFENV
+338 APAVRFDKV
-349 YFSYHD
+349 SFSYHD
-355 NGEYS
+355 NSEYA
-360 LEDISFTAEVGQ
+360 LEDISFTAGKGQ

-389 LIPRFYDAAKGSIRI
+389 LIPRFYDTSKGVVSVYGTDVRNYNL
-404 MGNPIGDYR
+404 GN
-413 FDKLRKII
+413 LRKKIA
-421 GVVPQKAVLFSGTL
+421 VVPQKAVLFSGTI
-435 RDNMKWGGGNITDEQ
+435 RENMKWGGDNITDEQ
-450 IHRALKIAQA
+450 IWRALKISQA
-460 EDFADKLPD
+460 YEFVERLDK
-469 GLDSVILQGGKNL
+469 GLDYEILQGGKNL

-494 AIAANPEI
+494 AIAADPEI

-516 DSRLRTAI
+516 DAKLRTAI
-524 KENCSDMTVFIIS
+524 KENCTNMTVFLIS
-537 QRANSVKS
+537 QRANTVKN
-545 ADKIIVLADGKIEGI
+545 ADRIIVLDDGKMVGT
-560 GTHRELLQSCEEY
+560 GTHKELLQTCTDY

>member
-1 MVSMSFD
+1 MR
-8 GWKMFKLVRYLKKY
+8 KLVKYLKKY
-22 KLQVILGPIFKLT
+22 KKNVILGPIFKLT

-54 IYNKDE
+54 IANKD
-60 SYVLK
+60 SGYIWK
-65 MGVLLVVLGV
+65 MGGVLVLLGV
-75 CGLAFALTCQYMASK
+75 CGLGFALICQYVASV

-97 ELRRELFHH
+97 ELRRELYHH
-106 ISTLSHKELDEL
+106 INTLSHKEVDEF

-156 IMAFT
+156 IMAFM
-161 IDAKLALV
+161 IDAKLALI
-169 FVAVIPLVALVMW
+169 FVLVIPLVAVVMW
-182 MVTTK
+182 LVTTR
-187 TIPFYKTIQ
+187 TIPFFKSIQ

-213 RAVRAFAKQEH
+213 RAVRAFSKQEY
-224 EQQRFADNA
+224 EQERFKDNA
-233 DDIEKTAVRAGK
+233 EDIEKAAVRAGK

-258 NLAVVAIIWFG
+258 NLAIVAIIWFG
-269 GFSVN
+269 GLSVN
-274 AGDLTQ
+274 VGDLTQ

-303 VVIFTKAAAS
+303 VVIFTKSAAC
-313 AARVNEVFDTKPSV
+313 AARVNEVLDTKPSI
-327 TEKENASAEFD
+327 EGKETTKGNVDPS
-338 RAAPAVEFENV
+338 APAVRFDNV
-349 YFSYHD
+349 SFSYHD
-355 NGEYS
+355 NSEYA
-360 LEDISFTAEVGQ
+360 LEDISFTAGKGQ

-389 LIPRFYDAAKGSIRI
+389 LIPRFYDTSKGVVSVCGTDVR
-404 MGNPIGDYR
+404 NYNLGD
-413 FDKLRKII
+413 LRKKIA
-421 GVVPQKAVLFSGTL
+421 VVPQKAVLFSGTI
-435 RDNMKWGGGNITDEQ
+435 RENMKWGGDNITDEQ
-450 IHRALKIAQA
+450 IWRALKISQA
-460 EDFADKLPD
+460 YEFVERLDK
-469 GLDSVILQGGKNL
+469 GLDHEILQGGKNL

-494 AIAANPEI
+494 AIAADPEI

-516 DSRLRTAI
+516 DAKLRTAI
-524 KENCSDMTVFIIS
+524 KENCTNMTVFLIS
-537 QRANSVKS
+537 QRANTVKN
-545 ADKIIVLADGKIEGI
+545 ADRIIVLDDGKMVGT
-560 GTHRELLQSCEEY
+560 GTHKELLQTCTDY

>member
-1 MVSMSFD
+1 MR
-8 GWKMFKLVRYLKKY
+8 KLVKYLKKY
-22 KLQVILGPIFKLT
+22 KKNVILGPIFKLT

-54 IYNKDE
+54 IANKD
-60 SYVLK
+60 SGYIWK
-65 MGVLLVVLGV
+65 MGGVLVLLGV
-75 CGLAFALTCQYMASK
+75 CGLGFALICQYVASV

-97 ELRRELFHH
+97 ELRRELYHH
-106 ISTLSHKELDEL
+106 INTLSHKEVDEF

-156 IMAFT
+156 IMAFM
-161 IDAKLALV
+161 IDAKLALI
-169 FVAVIPLVALVMW
+169 FVLVIPLVAIVMW
-182 MVTTK
+182 LVTTR
-187 TIPFYKTIQ
+187 TIPFFKSIQ

-213 RAVRAFAKQEH
+213 RAVRAFSKQEY
-224 EQQRFADNA
+224 EQERFKDNA
-233 DDIEKTAVRAGK
+233 EDIEKAAVRAGK

-258 NLAVVAIIWFG
+258 NLAIVAIIWFG
-269 GFSVN
+269 GLSVN
-274 AGDLTQ
+274 VGDLTQ

-303 VVIFTKAAAS
+303 VVIFTKSAAC
-313 AARVNEVFDTKPSV
+313 AARVNEVLDTKPSI
-327 TEKENASAEFD
+327 EGKETTKGNVNPS
-338 RAAPAVEFENV
+338 APAVRFDNV
-349 YFSYHD
+349 SFSYHD
-355 NGEYS
+355 NSEYA
-360 LEDISFTAEVGQ
+360 LEDISFTAGKGQ

-389 LIPRFYDAAKGSIRI
+389 LIPRFYDTSKGVVSVCGTDVR
-404 MGNPIGDYR
+404 NYNLD
-413 FDKLRKII
+413 DLRKKIA
-421 GVVPQKAVLFSGTL
+421 VVPQKAVLFSGTI
-435 RDNMKWGGGNITDEQ
+435 RENMKWGGDNITDEQ
-450 IHRALKIAQA
+450 IWRALKISQA
-460 EDFADKLPD
+460 YEFVERLDK
-469 GLDSVILQGGKNL
+469 GLDYEILQGGKNL

-494 AIAANPEI
+494 AIAADPEI

-516 DSRLRTAI
+516 DAKLRTAV
-524 KENCSDMTVFIIS
+524 KENCTNMTVFLIS
-537 QRANSVKS
+537 QRANTVKN
-545 ADKIIVLADGKIEGI
+545 ADRIIVLDDGKMVGT
-560 GTHRELLQSCEEY
+560 GTHKELLQTCTDY

>member
-1 MVSMSFD
+1 MR
-8 GWKMFKLVRYLKKY
+8 KLVKYLKKY
-22 KLQVILGPIFKLT
+22 KKNVILGPIFKLT

-54 IYNKDE
+54 IANKD
-60 SYVLK
+60 SGYIWK
-65 MGVLLVVLGV
+65 MGGVLVLLGV
-75 CGLAFALTCQYMASK
+75 CGLGFALICQYVASV

-97 ELRRELFHH
+97 ELRRELYHH
-106 ISTLSHKELDEL
+106 INTLSHKEVDEF

-156 IMAFT
+156 IMAFM
-161 IDAKLALV
+161 IDAKLALI
-169 FVAVIPLVALVMW
+169 FVLVIPLVAIVMW
-182 MVTTK
+182 LVTTR
-187 TIPFYKTIQ
+187 TIPFFKSIQ

-213 RAVRAFAKQEH
+213 RAVRAFSKQEY
-224 EQQRFADNA
+224 EQERFKDNA
-233 DDIEKTAVRAGK
+233 EDIEKAAVKAGK

-258 NLAVVAIIWFG
+258 NLAIVAIIWFG
-269 GFSVN
+269 GLSVN
-274 AGDLTQ
+274 VGDLTQ

-303 VVIFTKAAAS
+303 VVIFTKSAAC
-313 AARVNEVFDTKPSV
+313 AARVNEVLDTKPSI
-327 TEKENASAEFD
+327 EGKETTKGNVDPS
-338 RAAPAVEFENV
+338 APAVRFDKMS
-349 YFSYHD
+349 FSYHD
-355 NGEYS
+355 NSEYA
-360 LEDISFTAEVGQ
+360 LEDISFTAGKGQ

-389 LIPRFYDAAKGSIRI
+389 LIPRFYDTSKGAVSVCGTDIR
-404 MGNPIGDYR
+404 NYNLGD
-413 FDKLRKII
+413 LRKKIA
-421 GVVPQKAVLFSGTL
+421 VVPQKAVLFSGTI
-435 RDNMKWGGGNITDEQ
+435 RENMKWGGDNITDEQ
-450 IHRALKIAQA
+450 IWRALKISQA
-460 EDFADKLPD
+460 YEFVERLDK
-469 GLDSVILQGGKNL
+469 GLDHEILQGGKNL

-494 AIAANPEI
+494 AIAADPEI

-516 DSRLRTAI
+516 DAKLRTAI
-524 KENCSDMTVFIIS
+524 KENCTNMTVFLIS
-537 QRANSVKS
+537 QRANTVKN
-545 ADKIIVLADGKIEGI
+545 ADRIIVLDDGKMVGT
-560 GTHRELLQSCEEY
+560 GTHKELLQTCTDY

>member
-1 MVSMSFD
+1 MR
-8 GWKMFKLVRYLKKY
+8 KLVKYLKKY
-22 KLQVILGPIFKLT
+22 KKNVILGPIFKLT

-54 IYNKDE
+54 IANKD
-60 SYVLK
+60 SGYIWK
-65 MGVLLVVLGV
+65 MGGVLVLLGV
-75 CGLAFALTCQYMASK
+75 CGLGFALICQYMASV

-97 ELRRELFHH
+97 ELRRELYHH
-106 ISTLSHKELDEL
+106 INTLSHKEVDEF

-156 IMAFT
+156 IMAFM
-161 IDAKLALV
+161 IDAKLALI
-169 FVAVIPLVALVMW
+169 FVLVIPLVAIVMW
-182 MVTTK
+182 LVTTR
-187 TIPFYKTIQ
+187 TIPFFKSIQ

-213 RAVRAFAKQEH
+213 RAVRAFSKQEY
-224 EQQRFADNA
+224 EQERFKDNA
-233 DDIEKTAVRAGK
+233 EDIEKAAVRAGK

-258 NLAVVAIIWFG
+258 NLAIVAIIWFG
-269 GFSVN
+269 GLSVN
-274 AGDLTQ
+274 VGDLTQ

-303 VVIFTKAAAS
+303 VVIFTKSAAC
-313 AARVNEVFDTKPSV
+313 AARVNEVLDTKPSI
-327 TEKENASAEFD
+327 EGKETTKGNVDPS
-338 RAAPAVEFENV
+338 APAVRFDNV
-349 YFSYHD
+349 SFSYHD
-355 NGEYS
+355 NSEYA
-360 LEDISFTAEVGQ
+360 LEDISFTAGKGQ

-389 LIPRFYDAAKGSIRI
+389 LIPRFYDTSKGAVSVCGTDVR
-404 MGNPIGDYR
+404 NYNLGD
-413 FDKLRKII
+413 LRKKIA
-421 GVVPQKAVLFSGTL
+421 GVPQKAVLFSGTI
-435 RDNMKWGGGNITDEQ
+435 RENMKWGGDNITDEQ
-450 IHRALKIAQA
+450 IWRALKVSQA
-460 EDFADKLPD
+460 YEFVERLDK
-469 GLDSVILQGGKNL
+469 GLDHEILQGGKNL

-494 AIAANPEI
+494 AIAADPEI

-516 DSRLRTAI
+516 DAKLRTAI
-524 KENCSDMTVFIIS
+524 KENCTNMTVFLIS
-537 QRANSVKS
+537 QRANTVKN
-545 ADKIIVLADGKIEGI
+545 ADRIIVLDDGKMVGT
-560 GTHRELLQSCEEY
+560 GTHKELLQTCTDY

>member
-1 MVSMSFD
+1 MR
-8 GWKMFKLVRYLKKY
+8 KLVKYLKKY
-22 KLQVILGPIFKLT
+22 KKNVILGPIFKLT

-54 IYNKDE
+54 IANKD
-60 SYVLK
+60 SGYIWK
-65 MGVLLVVLGV
+65 MGGVLVLLGV
-75 CGLAFALTCQYMASK
+75 CGLGFALICQYVASV

-97 ELRRELFHH
+97 ELRRELYHH
-106 ISTLSHKELDEL
+106 INTLSHKEVDEF

-156 IMAFT
+156 IMAFM
-161 IDAKLALV
+161 IDAKLALI
-169 FVAVIPLVALVMW
+169 FVLVIPLVAIVMW
-182 MVTTK
+182 LVTTR
-187 TIPFYKTIQ
+187 TIPFFKSIQ

-213 RAVRAFAKQEH
+213 RAVRAFSKQEY
-224 EQQRFADNA
+224 EQERFKDNA
-233 DDIEKTAVRAGK
+233 EDIEKAAVRAGK

-258 NLAVVAIIWFG
+258 NLAIVAIIWFG
-269 GFSVN
+269 GLSVN
-274 AGDLTQ
+274 VGDLTQ

-303 VVIFTKAAAS
+303 VVIFTKSAAC
-313 AARVNEVFDTKPSV
+313 AARVNEVLDTKPSI
-327 TEKENASAEFD
+327 EGKETTKGNVDPSALAVIFD
-338 RAAPAVEFENV
+338 NV
-349 YFSYHD
+349 SFSYHD
-355 NGEYS
+355 NSEYA
-360 LEDISFTAEVGQ
+360 LEDISFTAGKGQ

-389 LIPRFYDAAKGSIRI
+389 LIPRFYDTSKGAVSVCGTDVR
-404 MGNPIGDYR
+404 NYNLGD
-413 FDKLRKII
+413 LRKKIA
-421 GVVPQKAVLFSGTL
+421 VVPQKAVLFSGTI
-435 RDNMKWGGGNITDEQ
+435 RENMKWGGDNITDEQ
-450 IHRALKIAQA
+450 IWRALKISQA
-460 EDFADKLPD
+460 YEFVERLDK
-469 GLDSVILQGGKNL
+469 GLDHEILQGGKNL

-494 AIAANPEI
+494 AIAADPEI

-516 DSRLRTAI
+516 DAKLRTAI
-524 KENCSDMTVFIIS
+524 KENCTNMTVFLIS
-537 QRANSVKS
+537 QRANTVKN
-545 ADKIIVLADGKIEGI
+545 ADRIIVLDDGKMVGT
-560 GTHRELLQSCEEY
+560 GTHKELLQTCTDY

>member
-1 MVSMSFD
+1 ML
-8 GWKMFKLVRYLKKY
+8 KLVKYLKKY
-22 KLQVILGPIFKLT
+22 RKNVILGPIFKLT

-44 LVMAQIIDVG
+44 LVMAKIIDIG
-54 IYNKDE
+54 IAHKD
-60 SYVLK
+60 SGYIWK
-65 MGVLLVVLGV
+65 MGGVLVLLGV
-75 CGLAFALTCQYMASK
+75 CGLGFALICQYVASV

-97 ELRRELFHH
+97 ELRRELYHH
-106 ISTLSHKELDEL
+106 INT
-118 GTPSLITRL
+118 L

-156 IMAFT
+156 IMAFM
-161 IDAKLALV
+161 IDVKLALI
-169 FVAVIPLVALVMW
+169 FVLVIPLVAIVMW
-182 MVTTK
+182 LVTTR
-187 TIPFYKTIQ
+187 TIPFFKSIQ

-213 RAVRAFAKQEH
+213 RAVRAFSKQQH
-224 EQQRFADNA
+224 EIERFRDNA
-233 DDIEKTAVRAGK
+233 EDIEKAAVRAGK

-258 NLAVVAIIWFG
+258 NLAIVAIIWFG

-274 AGDLTQ
+274 VGDLTQ

-303 VVIFTKAAAS
+303 VVIFTKSAAC
-313 AARVNEVFDTKPSV
+313 AARVNEVLDTKPSV
-327 TEKENASAEFD
+327 TETDNTEENGDSS
-338 RAAPAVEFENV
+338 APAVKFDKV

-355 NGEYS
+355 NSEYA
-360 LEDISFTAEVGQ
+360 LEDISFTAEKGQ

-377 GGTGSGKSTLVN
+377 GGTGSGKSTLIN
-389 LIPRFYDAAKGSIRI
+389 LIPRFYDASDGLVEVYGTDVRKYSLNR
-404 MGNPIGDYR
+404 
-413 FDKLRKII
+413 LRKKIA
-421 GVVPQKAVLFSGTL
+421 VVPQKAVLFSGTI
-435 RDNMKWGGGNITDEQ
+435 RENMKWGGDNITDEQ
-450 IHRALKIAQA
+450 IWRALKISQA
-460 EDFADKLPD
+460 YEFVEKLEN
-469 GLDSVILQGGKNL
+469 GLDYKILQGGKNL

-494 AIAANPEI
+494 AIAADPEI

-516 DSRLRTAI
+516 DAKLRTAI

-537 QRANSVKS
+537 QRANTVKN
-545 ADKIIVLADGKIEGI
+545 ADQIIVLDDGKTVGI
-560 GTHRELLQSCEEY
+560 GTHKELLQSCTDY

>member
-1 MVSMSFD
+1 MR
-8 GWKMFKLVRYLKKY
+8 KLVKYLKKY
-22 KLQVILGPIFKLT
+22 KKNVILGPIFKLT

-54 IYNKDE
+54 IANKD
-60 SYVLK
+60 SGYIWK
-65 MGVLLVVLGV
+65 MGGVLVLLGV
-75 CGLAFALTCQYMASK
+75 CGLGFALICQYVASV

-97 ELRRELFHH
+97 ELRRELYHH
-106 ISTLSHKELDEL
+106 INTLSHKEVDEF

-156 IMAFT
+156 IMAFM
-161 IDAKLALV
+161 IDAKLALI
-169 FVAVIPLVALVMW
+169 FVLVIPLVAIVMW
-182 MVTTK
+182 LVTTR
-187 TIPFYKTIQ
+187 TIPFFKSIQ

-213 RAVRAFAKQEH
+213 RAVRAFSKQKY
-224 EQQRFADNA
+224 EQERFKDNA
-233 DDIEKTAVRAGK
+233 EDIEKAAVRAGK

-258 NLAVVAIIWFG
+258 NLAIVAIIWFG
-269 GFSVN
+269 GLSVN
-274 AGDLTQ
+274 VGDLTQ

-303 VVIFTKAAAS
+303 VVIFTKSAAC
-313 AARVNEVFDTKPSV
+313 AARVNEVLDTKPSI
-327 TEKENASAEFD
+327 EGKETTKGNVDPS
-338 RAAPAVEFENV
+338 APAVRFDNV
-349 YFSYHD
+349 SFSYHD
-355 NGEYS
+355 NSEYA
-360 LEDISFTAEVGQ
+360 LEDISFTAGKGQ

-389 LIPRFYDAAKGSIRI
+389 LIPRFYDTSKGVVSVCGTDVR
-404 MGNPIGDYR
+404 NYNLGD
-413 FDKLRKII
+413 LRKKIA
-421 GVVPQKAVLFSGTL
+421 VVPQKAVLFSGTI
-435 RDNMKWGGGNITDEQ
+435 RENMKWGGDNITDEQ
-450 IHRALKIAQA
+450 IWRALKISQA
-460 EDFADKLPD
+460 YEFVERLDK
-469 GLDSVILQGGKNL
+469 GLDYEILQGGKNL

-494 AIAANPEI
+494 AIAADPEI

-516 DSRLRTAI
+516 DAKLRTAI
-524 KENCSDMTVFIIS
+524 KENCTNMTVFLIS
-537 QRANSVKS
+537 QRANTVKN
-545 ADKIIVLADGKIEGI
+545 ADRIIVLDDGKMVGT
-560 GTHRELLQSCEEY
+560 GTHKELLQTCTDY

>member
-1 MVSMSFD
+1 MR
-8 GWKMFKLVRYLKKY
+8 KLVKYLKKY
-22 KLQVILGPIFKLT
+22 KKNVILGPIFKLT

-54 IYNKDE
+54 IANKD
-60 SYVLK
+60 SGYIWK
-65 MGVLLVVLGV
+65 MGGVLVLLGV
-75 CGLAFALTCQYMASK
+75 CGLGFALICQYVASV

-97 ELRRELFHH
+97 ELRRELYHH
-106 ISTLSHKELDEL
+106 INTLSHKEVDEF

-156 IMAFT
+156 IMAFM
-161 IDAKLALV
+161 IDAKLALI
-169 FVAVIPLVALVMW
+169 FVLVIPLVAVVMW
-182 MVTTK
+182 LVTTR
-187 TIPFYKTIQ
+187 TIPFFKSIQ

-213 RAVRAFAKQEH
+213 RAVRAFSKQEY
-224 EQQRFADNA
+224 EQERFKDNA
-233 DDIEKTAVRAGK
+233 EDIEKAAVRAGK

-258 NLAVVAIIWFG
+258 NLAIVAIIWFG
-269 GFSVN
+269 GLSVN
-274 AGDLTQ
+274 VGDLTQ

-303 VVIFTKAAAS
+303 VVIFTKSAAC
-313 AARVNEVFDTKPSV
+313 AARVNEVLDTKPSI
-327 TEKENASAEFD
+327 EGKETTKGNVDPS
-338 RAAPAVEFENV
+338 APAVRFDKV
-349 YFSYHD
+349 SFSYHD
-355 NGEYS
+355 NSEYA
-360 LEDISFTAEVGQ
+360 LEDISFTAGKGQ

-389 LIPRFYDAAKGSIRI
+389 LIPRFYDTSKGVVSVCGTDVR
-404 MGNPIGDYR
+404 NYNLGD
-413 FDKLRKII
+413 LRKKIA
-421 GVVPQKAVLFSGTL
+421 VVPQKAVLFSGTI
-435 RDNMKWGGGNITDEQ
+435 RENMKWGGDNITDEQ
-450 IHRALKIAQA
+450 IWRALKISQA
-460 EDFADKLPD
+460 YEFVERLDK
-469 GLDSVILQGGKNL
+469 GLDHEILQGGKNL

-494 AIAANPEI
+494 AIAADPEI

-516 DSRLRTAI
+516 DAKLRTAI
-524 KENCSDMTVFIIS
+524 KENCTNMTVFLIS
-537 QRANSVKS
+537 QRANTVKN
-545 ADKIIVLADGKIEGI
+545 ADRIIVLDDGKMVGT
-560 GTHRELLQSCEEY
+560 GTHKELLQTCTDY

>member
-1 MVSMSFD
+1 
-8 GWKMFKLVRYLKKY
+8 MFRLVKYLKKY
-22 KLQVILGPIFKLT
+22 KLQVILGPVFKLT

-44 LVMAQIIDVG
+44 LVMAEIINVG
-54 IYNKDE
+54 IKNNDSDYIW
-60 SYVLK
+60 K
-65 MGVLLVVLGV
+65 MGGVLVILGVLG
-75 CGLAFALTCQYMASK
+75 LTFALICQYMASK

-106 ISTLSHKELDEL
+106 ISTLSHSELDEF

-161 IDAKLALV
+161 INVKLALI
-169 FVAVIPLVALVMW
+169 FLAVIPMVALVLW
-182 MVTTK
+182 LVTTK
-187 TIPFYKTIQ
+187 TVPFYKTIQ
-196 KKLDK
+196 QKLDK

-224 EQQRFADNA
+224 EQKRFKDNA
-233 DDIEKTAVRAGK
+233 QDIEQAAVRAGK

-258 NLAVVAIIWFG
+258 NLAIVLIVWFG
-269 GFSVN
+269 GFAVDTGS
-274 AGDLTQ
+274 LTQ
-280 GQVIALVNYMNQI
+280 GEVIALVNYLNQI

-303 VVIFTKAAAS
+303 VVIFTKSAAC

-327 TEKENASAEFD
+327 NENSVNAMAD
-338 RAAPAVEFENV
+338 TNAPAVVFKDV

-355 NGEYS
+355 NGEYA
-360 LEDISFTAEVGQ
+360 LQNISFTANKGE

-377 GGTGSGKSTLVN
+377 GGTGSGKSTLIN
-389 LIPRFYDAAKGSIRI
+389 LIPRFYDANKGEV
-404 MGNPIGDYR
+404 MVFGNNVADYSFSELR
-413 FDKLRKII
+413 RKIGI
-421 GVVPQKAVLFSGTL
+421 VPQKAVLFSGTL
-435 RDNMKWGGGNITDEQ
+435 RENMRWGDENATDEE
-450 IHRALKIAQA
+450 IDKALSIAQA
-460 EDFADKLPD
+460 KEFTDTLPE
-469 GLDSVILQGGKNL
+469 GLDTMILQGGKNL

-494 AIAANPEI
+494 ALVSKPDI

-516 DSRLRTAI
+516 DARLRSAI
-524 KENCSDMTVFIIS
+524 KENSRDMTVFIIS
-537 QRANSVKS
+537 QRANSVKA
-545 ADKIIVLADGKIEGI
+545 ADKIIVLSDGEVEGI
-560 GTHRELLQSCEEY
+560 GTHRELLQSCPEY
-573 CQICLTQFSAEE
+573 CQICLSQFSPEE

>member
-1 MVSMSFD
+1 MR
-8 GWKMFKLVRYLKKY
+8 KLVKYLKKY
-22 KLQVILGPIFKLT
+22 KKNVILGPIFKLT

-54 IYNKDE
+54 IANKD
-60 SYVLK
+60 SGYIWK
-65 MGVLLVVLGV
+65 MGGVLVLLGV
-75 CGLAFALTCQYMASK
+75 CGLGFALICQYVASV

-97 ELRRELFHH
+97 ELRRELYHH
-106 ISTLSHKELDEL
+106 INTLSHKEVDEF

-156 IMAFT
+156 IMAFM
-161 IDAKLALV
+161 IDVKLALI
-169 FVAVIPLVALVMW
+169 FVLVIPLVAIVMW
-182 MVTTK
+182 LVTTR
-187 TIPFYKTIQ
+187 TIPFFKSIQ

-213 RAVRAFAKQEH
+213 RAVRAFSKQEY
-224 EQQRFADNA
+224 EQERFKDNA
-233 DDIEKTAVRAGK
+233 EDIEKAAVRAGK

-258 NLAVVAIIWFG
+258 NLAIVAIIWFG
-269 GFSVN
+269 GLSVN
-274 AGDLTQ
+274 VGDLTQ

-303 VVIFTKAAAS
+303 VVIFTKSAAC
-313 AARVNEVFDTKPSV
+313 AARVNEVLDTKPSI
-327 TEKENASAEFD
+327 EGKETTKGNVDPS
-338 RAAPAVEFENV
+338 APAVRFDKV
-349 YFSYHD
+349 SFSYHD
-355 NGEYS
+355 NSEYA
-360 LEDISFTAEVGQ
+360 LEDISFTAGKGQ

-389 LIPRFYDAAKGSIRI
+389 LIPRFYDTSKGVVSVCGTDVR
-404 MGNPIGDYR
+404 NYNLGD
-413 FDKLRKII
+413 LRKKIA
-421 GVVPQKAVLFSGTL
+421 VVPQKAVLFSGTI
-435 RDNMKWGGGNITDEQ
+435 RENMKWGGDNITDEQ
-450 IHRALKIAQA
+450 IWRALKISQA
-460 EDFADKLPD
+460 YEFVERLDK
-469 GLDSVILQGGKNL
+469 GLDYEILQGGKNL

-494 AIAANPEI
+494 AIAADPEI

-516 DSRLRTAI
+516 DAKLRTAV
-524 KENCSDMTVFIIS
+524 KENCTNMTVFLIS
-537 QRANSVKS
+537 QRANTVKN
-545 ADKIIVLADGKIEGI
+545 ADRIIVLDDGKMVGT
-560 GTHRELLQSCEEY
+560 GTHKELLQTCTDY

>member
-1 MVSMSFD
+1 MR
-8 GWKMFKLVRYLKKY
+8 KLVKYLKKY
-22 KLQVILGPIFKLT
+22 KKNVILGPIFKLT

-54 IYNKDE
+54 IANKD
-60 SYVLK
+60 SGYIWK
-65 MGVLLVVLGV
+65 MGGVLVLLGV
-75 CGLAFALTCQYMASK
+75 CGLGFALICQYVASV

-97 ELRRELFHH
+97 ELRRELYHH
-106 ISTLSHKELDEL
+106 INTLSHKEVDEF

-156 IMAFT
+156 IMAFM
-161 IDAKLALV
+161 IDAKLALI
-169 FVAVIPLVALVMW
+169 FVLVIPLVAIVMW
-182 MVTTK
+182 LVTTR
-187 TIPFYKTIQ
+187 TIPFFKSIQ

-213 RAVRAFAKQEH
+213 RAVRAFSKQEY
-224 EQQRFADNA
+224 EQERFKDNA
-233 DDIEKTAVRAGK
+233 EDIEKAAVRAGK

-258 NLAVVAIIWFG
+258 NLAIVAIIWFG
-269 GFSVN
+269 GLSVN
-274 AGDLTQ
+274 VGDLTQ

-303 VVIFTKAAAS
+303 VVIFTKSAAC
-313 AARVNEVFDTKPSV
+313 AARVNEVLDTKPSI
-327 TEKENASAEFD
+327 EGKETTKGNVDPS
-338 RAAPAVEFENV
+338 APAVRFDNV
-349 YFSYHD
+349 SFSYHD
-355 NGEYS
+355 NSEYA
-360 LEDISFTAEVGQ
+360 LEDISFTAGKGQ

-389 LIPRFYDAAKGSIRI
+389 LIPRFYDTSNGVVSVCGTDVR
-404 MGNPIGDYR
+404 NYNLGD
-413 FDKLRKII
+413 LRKKIA
-421 GVVPQKAVLFSGTL
+421 VVPQKAVLFSGTI
-435 RDNMKWGGGNITDEQ
+435 RENMKWGGDNITDEQ
-450 IHRALKIAQA
+450 IWRALKISQA
-460 EDFADKLPD
+460 YEFVERLDK
-469 GLDSVILQGGKNL
+469 GLDHEILQGGKNL

-494 AIAANPEI
+494 AIAADPEI

-516 DSRLRTAI
+516 DAKLRTAI
-524 KENCSDMTVFIIS
+524 KENCTNMTVFLIS
-537 QRANSVKS
+537 QRANTVKN
-545 ADKIIVLADGKIEGI
+545 ADRIIVLDDGKMVGT
-560 GTHRELLQSCEEY
+560 GTHKELLQTCTDY

>member
-1 MVSMSFD
+1 MR
-8 GWKMFKLVRYLKKY
+8 KLVKYLKKY
-22 KLQVILGPIFKLT
+22 KKNVILGPIFKLT

-54 IYNKDE
+54 IANKD
-60 SYVLK
+60 SDYIWK
-65 MGVLLVVLGV
+65 MGGVLVLLGV
-75 CGLAFALTCQYMASK
+75 CGLGFALICQYVASV

-97 ELRRELFHH
+97 ELRRELYHH
-106 ISTLSHKELDEL
+106 INTLSHKEVDEF

-156 IMAFT
+156 IMAFM
-161 IDAKLALV
+161 IDAKLALI
-169 FVAVIPLVALVMW
+169 FVLVIPLVAIVMW
-182 MVTTK
+182 LVTTR
-187 TIPFYKTIQ
+187 TIPFFKSIQ

-213 RAVRAFAKQEH
+213 RAVRAFSKQEY
-224 EQQRFADNA
+224 EQERFKDNA
-233 DDIEKTAVRAGK
+233 EDIEKAAVRAGK

-258 NLAVVAIIWFG
+258 NLAIVAIIWFG
-269 GFSVN
+269 GLSVN
-274 AGDLTQ
+274 VGDLTQ

-303 VVIFTKAAAS
+303 VVIFTKSAAC
-313 AARVNEVFDTKPSV
+313 AARVNEVLDTKPSI
-327 TEKENASAEFD
+327 EGKETTKGNVDPSAPVVRFD
-338 RAAPAVEFENV
+338 NV
-349 YFSYHD
+349 SFSYHD
-355 NGEYS
+355 NSEYA
-360 LEDISFTAEVGQ
+360 LEDISFTAGKGQ

-389 LIPRFYDAAKGSIRI
+389 LIPRFYDTSKGVVSVYGTDVRNYNL
-404 MGNPIGDYR
+404 GN
-413 FDKLRKII
+413 LRKKIA
-421 GVVPQKAVLFSGTL
+421 VVPQKAVLFSGTI
-435 RDNMKWGGGNITDEQ
+435 RENMKWGGDNITDEQ
-450 IHRALKIAQA
+450 IWRALKISQA
-460 EDFADKLPD
+460 YEFVERLDK
-469 GLDSVILQGGKNL
+469 GLDYEILQGGKNL

-494 AIAANPEI
+494 AIAADPEI

-516 DSRLRTAI
+516 DAKLRTAI
-524 KENCSDMTVFIIS
+524 KENCTNMTVFLIS
-537 QRANSVKS
+537 QRANTVKN
-545 ADKIIVLADGKIEGI
+545 ADRIIVLDDGKMV
-560 GTHRELLQSCEEY
+560 GTGTQKELLQTCTDY

>member
-1 MVSMSFD
+1 MR
-8 GWKMFKLVRYLKKY
+8 KLVKYLKKY
-22 KLQVILGPIFKLT
+22 KKNVILGPIFKLT

-54 IYNKDE
+54 IANKD
-60 SYVLK
+60 SGYIWK
-65 MGVLLVVLGV
+65 MGGVLVLLGV
-75 CGLAFALTCQYMASK
+75 CGLGFALICQYVASV

-97 ELRRELFHH
+97 ELRRELYHH
-106 ISTLSHKELDEL
+106 INTLSHKEVDEF

-156 IMAFT
+156 IMAFM
-161 IDAKLALV
+161 IDAKLALI
-169 FVAVIPLVALVMW
+169 FVLVIPLVAIVMW
-182 MVTTK
+182 LVTTR
-187 TIPFYKTIQ
+187 TIPFFKSIQ

-213 RAVRAFAKQEH
+213 RAVRAFSKQEY
-224 EQQRFADNA
+224 EQERFKDNA
-233 DDIEKTAVRAGK
+233 EDIEKAAVRAGK

-258 NLAVVAIIWFG
+258 NLAIVAIIWFG
-269 GFSVN
+269 GLSVN
-274 AGDLTQ
+274 IGDLTQ

-303 VVIFTKAAAS
+303 VVIFTKSAAC
-313 AARVNEVFDTKPSV
+313 AARVNEVLDTKPSI
-327 TEKENASAEFD
+327 EGKETTKGNVDPS
-338 RAAPAVEFENV
+338 APAVRFDKV
-349 YFSYHD
+349 SFSYHD
-355 NGEYS
+355 NSEYA
-360 LEDISFTAEVGQ
+360 LEDISFTAGKGQ

-389 LIPRFYDAAKGSIRI
+389 LIPRFYDTSKGVVSVCGTDVR
-404 MGNPIGDYR
+404 NYNLGD
-413 FDKLRKII
+413 LRKKIA
-421 GVVPQKAVLFSGTL
+421 VVPQKAVLFSGTI
-435 RDNMKWGGGNITDEQ
+435 RENMKWGGDNITDEQ
-450 IHRALKIAQA
+450 IWRALKISQA
-460 EDFADKLPD
+460 YEFVERLDK
-469 GLDSVILQGGKNL
+469 GLDYEILQGGKNL

-494 AIAANPEI
+494 AIAADPEI

-516 DSRLRTAI
+516 DAKLRTAI
-524 KENCSDMTVFIIS
+524 KENCTNMTVFLIS
-537 QRANSVKS
+537 QRANTVKN
-545 ADKIIVLADGKIEGI
+545 ADRIIVLDDGKMVGT
-560 GTHRELLQSCEEY
+560 GTHKELLQTCTDY

>member
-1 MVSMSFD
+1 MR
-8 GWKMFKLVRYLKKY
+8 KLVKYLKKY
-22 KLQVILGPIFKLT
+22 KKNVILGPIFKLT

-54 IYNKDE
+54 IANKD
-60 SYVLK
+60 SGYIWK
-65 MGVLLVVLGV
+65 MGGVLVLLGV
-75 CGLAFALTCQYMASK
+75 CGLGFALICQYMASV

-97 ELRRELFHH
+97 ELRRELYHH
-106 ISTLSHKELDEL
+106 INTLSHKEVDEF

-156 IMAFT
+156 IMAFM
-161 IDAKLALV
+161 IDAKLALI
-169 FVAVIPLVALVMW
+169 FVLVIPLVAIVMW
-182 MVTTK
+182 LVTTR
-187 TIPFYKTIQ
+187 TIPFFKSIQ

-213 RAVRAFAKQEH
+213 RAVRAFSKQEY
-224 EQQRFADNA
+224 EQERFKDNA
-233 DDIEKTAVRAGK
+233 EDIEKAAVRAGK

-258 NLAVVAIIWFG
+258 NLAIVAIIWFG
-269 GFSVN
+269 GLSVN
-274 AGDLTQ
+274 VGDLTQ

-303 VVIFTKAAAS
+303 VVIFTKSAAC
-313 AARVNEVFDTKPSV
+313 AARVNEVLDTKPSI
-327 TEKENASAEFD
+327 EGKETTKGNVDPS
-338 RAAPAVEFENV
+338 APAVRFDKV
-349 YFSYHD
+349 SFSYH
-355 NGEYS
+355 NNSEYA
-360 LEDISFTAEVGQ
+360 LEDISFTAGKGQ

-389 LIPRFYDAAKGSIRI
+389 LIPRFYDTSKGVVSVCGTDVR
-404 MGNPIGDYR
+404 NYNLGD
-413 FDKLRKII
+413 LRKKIA
-421 GVVPQKAVLFSGTL
+421 VVPQKAVLFSGTI
-435 RDNMKWGGGNITDEQ
+435 RENMKWGGDNITDEQ
-450 IHRALKIAQA
+450 IWRALKISQA
-460 EDFADKLPD
+460 YEFVERLDK
-469 GLDSVILQGGKNL
+469 GLDHEILQGGKNL

-494 AIAANPEI
+494 AIAADPEI

-516 DSRLRTAI
+516 DAKLRTAI
-524 KENCSDMTVFIIS
+524 KENCTNMTVFLIS
-537 QRANSVKS
+537 QRANTVKN
-545 ADKIIVLADGKIEGI
+545 ADRIIVLDDGKMVGT
-560 GTHRELLQSCEEY
+560 GTHKELLQTCTDY

>member
-1 MVSMSFD
+1 MR
-8 GWKMFKLVRYLKKY
+8 KLVKYLKKY
-22 KLQVILGPIFKLT
+22 KKNVILGPIFKLT

-54 IYNKDE
+54 IANKD
-60 SYVLK
+60 SGYIWK
-65 MGVLLVVLGV
+65 MGGVLVLLGV
-75 CGLAFALTCQYMASK
+75 CGLGFALICQYVASV

-97 ELRRELFHH
+97 ELRRELYHH
-106 ISTLSHKELDEL
+106 INTLSHKEVDEF

-156 IMAFT
+156 IMAFM
-161 IDAKLALV
+161 IDAKLALI
-169 FVAVIPLVALVMW
+169 FVLVIPLVAVVMW
-182 MVTTK
+182 LVTTR
-187 TIPFYKTIQ
+187 TIPFFKSIQ

-213 RAVRAFAKQEH
+213 RAVRAFSKQEY
-224 EQQRFADNA
+224 EQERFKDNA
-233 DDIEKTAVRAGK
+233 EDIEKAAVRAGK

-258 NLAVVAIIWFG
+258 NLAIVAIIWFG
-269 GFSVN
+269 GLSVN
-274 AGDLTQ
+274 VGDLTQ

-303 VVIFTKAAAS
+303 VVIFTKSAAC
-313 AARVNEVFDTKPSV
+313 AARVNEVLDTKPSI
-327 TEKENASAEFD
+327 EGKETTKGNVDPS
-338 RAAPAVEFENV
+338 APAVRFDKV
-349 YFSYHD
+349 SFSYHD
-355 NGEYS
+355 NSEYA
-360 LEDISFTAEVGQ
+360 LEDISFTAGKGQ

-389 LIPRFYDAAKGSIRI
+389 LIPRFYDTSKGAVSVCGTDVR
-404 MGNPIGDYR
+404 NYNLGD
-413 FDKLRKII
+413 LRKKIA
-421 GVVPQKAVLFSGTL
+421 VVPQKAVLFSGTI
-435 RDNMKWGGGNITDEQ
+435 RENMKWGGDNITDEQ
-450 IHRALKIAQA
+450 IWRALKISQA
-460 EDFADKLPD
+460 YEFVERLDK
-469 GLDSVILQGGKNL
+469 GLDHEILQGGKNL

-494 AIAANPEI
+494 AIAADPEI

-516 DSRLRTAI
+516 DAKLRTAI
-524 KENCSDMTVFIIS
+524 KENCTNMTVFLIS
-537 QRANSVKS
+537 QRANTVKN
-545 ADKIIVLADGKIEGI
+545 ADRIIVLDDGKMVGT
-560 GTHRELLQSCEEY
+560 GTHKELLQTCTDY

>member
-1 MVSMSFD
+1 MR
-8 GWKMFKLVRYLKKY
+8 KLVKYLKKY
-22 KLQVILGPIFKLT
+22 KKNVILGPIFKLT

-54 IYNKDE
+54 IANKD
-60 SYVLK
+60 SGYIWK
-65 MGVLLVVLGV
+65 MGGVLVLLGV
-75 CGLAFALTCQYMASK
+75 CGLGFALICQYVASV

-97 ELRRELFHH
+97 ELRRELYHH
-106 ISTLSHKELDEL
+106 INTLSHKEVDEF

-156 IMAFT
+156 IMAFM
-161 IDAKLALV
+161 IDAKLALI
-169 FVAVIPLVALVMW
+169 FVLVIPLVAIVMW
-182 MVTTK
+182 LVTTR
-187 TIPFYKTIQ
+187 TIPFFKSIQ

-213 RAVRAFAKQEH
+213 RAVRAFSKQEY
-224 EQQRFADNA
+224 EQERFKDNA
-233 DDIEKTAVRAGK
+233 EDIEKAAVRAGK

-258 NLAVVAIIWFG
+258 NLAIVAIIWFG
-269 GFSVN
+269 GLSVN
-274 AGDLTQ
+274 VGDLTQ

-303 VVIFTKAAAS
+303 VVIFTKSAAC
-313 AARVNEVFDTKPSV
+313 AARVNEVLDTKPSI
-327 TEKENASAEFD
+327 EGKETTKGNVDPS
-338 RAAPAVEFENV
+338 APAVRFDKV
-349 YFSYHD
+349 SFSYHD
-355 NGEYS
+355 NSEYA
-360 LEDISFTAEVGQ
+360 LEDISFTAGKGQ

-389 LIPRFYDAAKGSIRI
+389 LIPRFYDTSKGAVSVCGTDVR
-404 MGNPIGDYR
+404 NYNLGD
-413 FDKLRKII
+413 LRKKIA
-421 GVVPQKAVLFSGTL
+421 VVPQKAVLFSGTI
-435 RDNMKWGGGNITDEQ
+435 RENMKWGGDNITDEQ
-450 IHRALKIAQA
+450 IWRALKISQA
-460 EDFADKLPD
+460 YEFVEKLEN
-469 GLDSVILQGGKNL
+469 GLDYKILQGGKNL

-494 AIAANPEI
+494 AIAADPEI

-516 DSRLRTAI
+516 DAKLRTAI
-524 KENCSDMTVFIIS
+524 KENCTNMTVFLIS
-537 QRANSVKS
+537 QRANTVKN
-545 ADKIIVLADGKIEGI
+545 ADRIIVLDDGKMVGT
-560 GTHRELLQSCEEY
+560 GTHKELLQTCTDY

>member
-1 MVSMSFD
+1 MR
-8 GWKMFKLVRYLKKY
+8 KLVKYLKKY
-22 KLQVILGPIFKLT
+22 KKNVILGPIFKLT

-54 IYNKDE
+54 IANKD
-60 SYVLK
+60 SDYIWK
-65 MGVLLVVLGV
+65 MGGVLVLLGI
-75 CGLAFALTCQYMASK
+75 CGLGFALICQYVASV

-97 ELRRELFHH
+97 ELRRELYHH
-106 ISTLSHKELDEL
+106 INTLSHKEVDEF

-156 IMAFT
+156 IMAFM
-161 IDAKLALV
+161 IDVKLALI
-169 FVAVIPLVALVMW
+169 FVLVIPLVAIVMW
-182 MVTTK
+182 LVTTR
-187 TIPFYKTIQ
+187 TIPFFKSIQ

-213 RAVRAFAKQEH
+213 RAVRAFSKQEY
-224 EQQRFADNA
+224 EQERFKDNA
-233 DDIEKTAVRAGK
+233 EDIEKAAVRAGK

-258 NLAVVAIIWFG
+258 NLAIVAIIWFG
-269 GFSVN
+269 GLSVN
-274 AGDLTQ
+274 VGDLTQ

-303 VVIFTKAAAS
+303 VVIFTKSAAC
-313 AARVNEVFDTKPSV
+313 AARVNEVLDTKPSIV
-327 TEKENASAEFD
+327 GKETTKGNVDPS
-338 RAAPAVEFENV
+338 APAVRFDKV
-349 YFSYHD
+349 SFSYHD
-355 NGEYS
+355 NSEYA
-360 LEDISFTAEVGQ
+360 LEDISFTAGKGQ

-377 GGTGSGKSTLVN
+377 GGTGSGKSTLIN
-389 LIPRFYDAAKGSIRI
+389 LIPRFYDTSKGAVSVCGADVRDY
-404 MGNPIGDYR
+404 NLGD
-413 FDKLRKII
+413 LRKKIA
-421 GVVPQKAVLFSGTL
+421 VVPQKAVLFSGTI
-435 RDNMKWGGGNITDEQ
+435 RENMKWGGDNITDEQ
-450 IHRALKIAQA
+450 IWRALKISQA
-460 EDFADKLPD
+460 YEFVERLDK
-469 GLDSVILQGGKNL
+469 GLDYEILQGGKNL

-494 AIAANPEI
+494 AIAADPEI

-516 DSRLRTAI
+516 DARLRTAI
-524 KENCSDMTVFIIS
+524 KENCTNMTVFLIS
-537 QRANSVKS
+537 QRANTVKN
-545 ADKIIVLADGKIEGI
+545 ADRIIVLDDGKMVGT
-560 GTHRELLQSCEEY
+560 GTHKELLQTCTDY

>member
-1 MVSMSFD
+1 MR
-8 GWKMFKLVRYLKKY
+8 KLVKYLKKY
-22 KLQVILGPIFKLT
+22 KKNVILGPIFKLT

-54 IYNKDE
+54 IANKD
-60 SYVLK
+60 SDYIWK
-65 MGVLLVVLGV
+65 MGGVLVLLGV
-75 CGLAFALTCQYMASK
+75 CGLGFALICQYVASV

-97 ELRRELFHH
+97 ELRRELYHH
-106 ISTLSHKELDEL
+106 INTLSHKEVDEF

-156 IMAFT
+156 IMAFM
-161 IDAKLALV
+161 IDAKLALI
-169 FVAVIPLVALVMW
+169 FVLVIPLVAIVMW
-182 MVTTK
+182 LVTTR
-187 TIPFYKTIQ
+187 TIPFFKSIQ

-213 RAVRAFAKQEH
+213 RAVRAFSKQEY
-224 EQQRFADNA
+224 EQERFKDNA
-233 DDIEKTAVRAGK
+233 EDIEKAAVRAGK

-258 NLAVVAIIWFG
+258 NLAIVAIIWFG
-269 GFSVN
+269 GLLVN
-274 AGDLTQ
+274 VGDLTQ

-303 VVIFTKAAAS
+303 VVIFTKSAAC
-313 AARVNEVFDTKPSV
+313 AARVNEVLDTKPSI
-327 TEKENASAEFD
+327 EGKETTKGNVDPS
-338 RAAPAVEFENV
+338 APAVRFDKV
-349 YFSYHD
+349 SFSYHD
-355 NGEYS
+355 NSEYA
-360 LEDISFTAEVGQ
+360 LEDISFTAGKGQ

-389 LIPRFYDAAKGSIRI
+389 LIPRFYDTSKGVVSVCGTDVR
-404 MGNPIGDYR
+404 NYNLGD
-413 FDKLRKII
+413 LRKKIA
-421 GVVPQKAVLFSGTL
+421 VVPQKAVLFSGTI
-435 RDNMKWGGGNITDEQ
+435 RENMKWGGDNITDEQ
-450 IHRALKIAQA
+450 IWRALKISQA
-460 EDFADKLPD
+460 YEFVERLDK
-469 GLDSVILQGGKNL
+469 GLDYEILQGGKNL

-494 AIAANPEI
+494 AIAADPEI

-516 DSRLRTAI
+516 DAKLRTAI
-524 KENCSDMTVFIIS
+524 KENCTNMTVFLIS
-537 QRANSVKS
+537 QRANTVKN
-545 ADKIIVLADGKIEGI
+545 ADRIIVLDDGKMVGT
-560 GTHRELLQSCEEY
+560 GTHKELLQTCTDY

>member
-1 MVSMSFD
+1 MR
-8 GWKMFKLVRYLKKY
+8 KLVKYLKKY
-22 KLQVILGPIFKLT
+22 KKNVILGPIFKLT

-54 IYNKDE
+54 IANKD
-60 SYVLK
+60 SGYIWK
-65 MGVLLVVLGV
+65 MGGVLVLLGV
-75 CGLAFALTCQYMASK
+75 CGLGFALICQYVASV

-97 ELRRELFHH
+97 ELRRELYHH
-106 ISTLSHKELDEL
+106 INTLSHKEVDEF

-156 IMAFT
+156 IMAFM
-161 IDAKLALV
+161 IDAKLALI
-169 FVAVIPLVALVMW
+169 FVLVIPLVAIVMW
-182 MVTTK
+182 LVTTR
-187 TIPFYKTIQ
+187 TIPFFKSIQ

-213 RAVRAFAKQEH
+213 RAVRAFSKQKY
-224 EQQRFADNA
+224 EQERFKDNA
-233 DDIEKTAVRAGK
+233 EDIEKAAVRAGK

-258 NLAVVAIIWFG
+258 NLAIVAIIWFG
-269 GFSVN
+269 GLSVN
-274 AGDLTQ
+274 VGDLTQ

-303 VVIFTKAAAS
+303 VVIFTKSAAC
-313 AARVNEVFDTKPSV
+313 AARVNEVLDTKPSI
-327 TEKENASAEFD
+327 EGKETTKGNVDPS
-338 RAAPAVEFENV
+338 APAVRFDNV
-349 YFSYHD
+349 SFSYHD
-355 NGEYS
+355 NSEYA
-360 LEDISFTAEVGQ
+360 LEDISFTAGKGQ

-389 LIPRFYDAAKGSIRI
+389 LIPRFYDTSKGAVSVCGTDVR
-404 MGNPIGDYR
+404 NYNLGD
-413 FDKLRKII
+413 LRKKIA
-421 GVVPQKAVLFSGTL
+421 VVPQKAVLFSGTI
-435 RDNMKWGGGNITDEQ
+435 RENMKWGGDNITDEQ
-450 IHRALKIAQA
+450 IWRALKISQA
-460 EDFADKLPD
+460 YEFVERLDK
-469 GLDSVILQGGKNL
+469 GLDHEILQGGKNL

-494 AIAANPEI
+494 AIAADPEI

-516 DSRLRTAI
+516 DAKLRTAI
-524 KENCSDMTVFIIS
+524 KENCTNMTVFLIS
-537 QRANSVKS
+537 QRANTVKN
-545 ADKIIVLADGKIEGI
+545 ADRIIVLDDGKMVGT
-560 GTHRELLQSCEEY
+560 GTHKELLQTCTDY